1 MRHLNKDTLYKLT
14 SKVEDS
20 IHSVEPFKITD
31 VGELLALQ
39 EALRLLYILLQN
51 GQINID
57 NNTETPQLNL
67 QMSIIGKNIK
77 HFAVEPEELEKYGDA
92 LGEFL
97 DTFGPKDPIRKK
109 RKW

>member
-1 MRHLNKDTLYKLT
+1 MRHLNKDTLYKLI

-57 NNTETPQLNL
+57 DNTETP
-67 QMSIIGKNIK
+67 
-77 HFAVEPEELEKYGDA
+77 
-92 LGEFL
+92 
-97 DTFGPKDPIRKK
+97 
-109 RKW
+109 